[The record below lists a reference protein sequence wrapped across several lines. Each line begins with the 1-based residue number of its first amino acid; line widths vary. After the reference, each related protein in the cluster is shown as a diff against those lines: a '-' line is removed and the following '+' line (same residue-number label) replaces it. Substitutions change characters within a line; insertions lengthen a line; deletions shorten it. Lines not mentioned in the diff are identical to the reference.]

1 MTAERKLE
9 LILLR
14 WYLKDFENEV
24 RYDSTIDR
32 FLITDSTGC
41 TYDAG
46 KMFERQD
53 ELASE
58 FLSQY
63 VVYKPSK
70 EE

>member
-1 MTAERKLE
+1 MTVERKLE

-14 WYLKDFENEV
+14 MYLNEFKDDI
-24 RYDSTIDR
+24 RYDSITNR
-32 FLITDSTGC
+32 FLVTDSTGC

-46 KMFERQD
+46 KLLERQD